1 MEKAGTDVGAGLF
14 VFFSPDFSSMKTSL
28 LRHLFAAAL
37 VLLATGLAVAQG
49 PGSGGPNPD
58 PQQPTA
64 VPIDGGVSLLLAAG
78 VGLGLKKL
86 RDKRRR

>member
-1 MEKAGTDVGAGLF
+1 
-14 VFFSPDFSSMKTSL
+14 MKTSL
-28 LRHLFAAAL
+28 VRHLFAATL
-37 VLLATGLAVAQG
+37 VLLATSLAVAQG

-64 VPIDGGVSLLLAAG
+64 VPIDGGVSLLVAAG